1 LAREAVEYA
10 TNSAA
15 LIVGLYPG
23 SGYKLIQSETAPGQ
37 HNYVKT
43 NKNYLGYNLQKA
55 EADVTQLGGLTVNLS
70 TTTNSAFWINEVQA
84 IATMWEAAGI
94 KVNIQDYSLQQM
106 LGITFSGAW
115 QAIDENW
122 GPSVDPTINDG
133 QFFKGGA
140 AFSGVNDPTL
150 NGLLNQSAGFNN
162 PVKLGQIYG
171 EIANLMNQQVYAVWM
186 YAKNALDLSTK
197 RLVPNGGLAHTLLLV
212 QWENLGLK
220 S

>member
-1 LAREAVEYA
+1 
-10 TNSAA
+10 
-15 LIVGLYPG
+15 
-23 SGYKLIQSETAPGQ
+23 
-37 HNYVKT
+37 
-43 NKNYLGYNLQKA
+43 
-55 EADVTQLGGLTVNLS
+55 
-70 TTTNSAFWINEVQA
+70 
-84 IATMWEAAGI
+84 MWQAAGI

-140 AFSGVNDPTL
+140 AFSGVNDSNL

-162 PVKLGQIYG
+162 TVKLGQVYAK
-171 EIANLMNQQVYAVWM
+171 IANLMNQQVYAVWM
-186 YAKNALDLSTK
+186 YAKNNFDLSTK
-197 RLVPNGGLAHTLLLV
+197 RLVPNGGLAHSLLFV

-220 S
+220 P